1 VASPHHATAVKTAL
15 PLPDV
20 TFEVRHAAW
29 VRANKA
35 ALSAEIRGV
44 A

>member
-1 VASPHHATAVKTAL
+1 MKTAL

-20 TFEVRHAAW
+20 TFEVRHDAAW
-29 VRANKA
+29 VRANEA